1 VFIRVYLWPSSFET
15 PVSPP
20 TGAEPPGAFP
30 RIDSH
35 QHFTA
40 EYLPSLLLPILKR
53 NRFDGSVAVA
63 NRPSVEETRWLLSL
77 AAGHDFIRAVVGWAD
92 LADPRVGELLDE
104 FQRHAKFRGVCYA
117 FAGELPPGLAE
128 VERRG
133 LTLDVSSGFT
143 PAIAEQF
150 PGLRVAID
158 GVGTARATPPPSVAQ
173 YPNVFAKISGLITAA
188 PTSWKA
194 AEFQPAVRAALEA
207 FGPERAMFGSDW
219 PSYLPAGT
227 WKAALAAFTQAI
239 GPQSLLTREHLLGG
253 TARRFYRLE
262 TGDAA

>member
-1 VFIRVYLWPSSFET
+1 
-15 PVSPP
+15 VSAS
-20 TGAEPPGAFP
+20 TGAELTVAFP
-30 RIDSH
+30 RIDAH
-35 QHFTA
+35 QHFTR
-40 EYLPSLLLPILKR
+40 EYLPSLLGPILKR

-63 NRPSVEETRWLLSL
+63 GRPSVEETRWLLSL
-77 AAGHDFIRAVVGWAD
+77 AADHDFIRAVVGWAD

-104 FQRHAKFRGVCYA
+104 YQRHPRFRGVCYA
-117 FAGELPPGLAE
+117 FAGELPPGLGE
-128 VERRG
+128 LERRG
-133 LTLDVSSGFT
+133 LSLDVSTGLT
-143 PAIAEQF
+143 PAIAEGF

-158 GVGTARATPPPSVAQ
+158 GVGTARATVPPSVAQ

-207 FGPERAMFGSDW
+207 FGPEHVMYGSDW
-219 PSYLPAGT
+219 PSYLPEGT

-239 GPQSLLTREHLLGG
+239 GPQTLETREQLLGG

>member
-1 VFIRVYLWPSSFET
+1 MSG
-15 PVSPP
+15 P
-20 TGAEPPGAFP
+20 TGAGFPGALP

-35 QHFTA
+35 QHFTR
-40 EYLPSLLLPILKR
+40 EYLPSLLGPILKR

-63 NRPSVEETRWLLSL
+63 GRPGVEDTRWLLSL
-77 AAGHDFIRAVVGWAD
+77 ADDHDFIRAVVGWAD
-92 LADPRVGELLDE
+92 LADPRVGDVLDE
-104 FQRHAKFRGVCYA
+104 YQRHPKFRGVCYA
-117 FAGELPPGLAE
+117 FAGELPSGIGEL
-128 VERRG
+128 ERRG
-133 LTLDVSSGFT
+133 LTLDVSAGFT

-158 GVGTARATPPPSVAQ
+158 GVGTSRATLTPSVAQ
-173 YPNVFAKISGLITAA
+173 YPNVFAKISGLITDA

-207 FGPERAMFGSDW
+207 FGPERAMYGSDW
-219 PSYLPAGT
+219 PSYLPEGT

-239 GPQSLLTREHLLGG
+239 GPQTLETREQLLGG
-253 TARRFYRLE
+253 TAHRFYRIE

>member
-1 VFIRVYLWPSSFET
+1 VSGPS
-15 PVSPP
+15 
-20 TGAEPPGAFP
+20 GAELPGAFP
-30 RIDSH
+30 RIDAH
-35 QHFTA
+35 QHFTR

-63 NRPSVEETRWLLSL
+63 SRPSVEETRWLLSL

-92 LADPRVGELLDE
+92 LADPRVGDTLDE
-104 FQRHAKFRGVCYA
+104 YCRHPKFRGVCYA

-128 VERRG
+128 LERRG
-133 LTLDVSSGFT
+133 LTLDVSAGFT
-143 PAIAEQF
+143 PAIVEQF
-150 PGLRVAID
+150 PDLRLTID
-158 GVGTARATPPPSVAQ
+158 HVGTARATLPPSPAR
-173 YPNVFAKISGLITAA
+173 YPNLFAKISGLITHA

-207 FGPERAMFGSDW
+207 FGPERVMYGSDW
-219 PSYLPAGT
+219 PSYLPEGT

-239 GPQSLLTREHLLGG
+239 GPQTLETREHLLGG
-253 TARRFYRLE
+253 TAHAFYRLE